1 MEQNNGGLGCLGLD
15 FFIMVI
21 SSSTLYPR
29 RRYHY
34 AASGL
39 VLCLILVSWGGVV
52 TSIEAGLA
60 VPDWPTSFGSYDPL
74 ATGYSDPADPDARWW
89 QVGPILA
96 EHGHR
101 LLGALV
107 GLWVVGLALWTLIG
121 DSRRWVRII
130 AVSAVGLVVAQGIL
144 GGLRVIW
151 TSMDLAVVHAMG
163 AQLFFCT
170 AAALTL
176 FNSRMWLEH
185 SIESSPKINRLRA
198 LTIATAAA
206 VYIQILLGAL
216 LRHPGDGVDL
226 TFVVIHASGSVVA
239 LSLVIATCGYI
250 REYFDDKPIL
260 NRGAW
265 WMLISLG
272 VQMVLGM
279 VTLTVLLFDSG
290 QGTRSL
296 VQVILSSSHLVVG
309 TILMGSCACVMLG
322 TLRLQGEQ

>member
-1 MEQNNGGLGCLGLD
+1 
-15 FFIMVI
+15 MVT
-21 SSSTLYPR
+21 SSSTLSPR
-29 RRYHY
+29 WRYHY

-74 ATGYSDPADPDARWW
+74 ATGYSDPEDPDARWW

-107 GLWVVGLALWTLIG
+107 GLWVVGLALWTLIA
-121 DSRRWVRII
+121 DSRGWVRIV
-130 AVSAVGLVVAQGIL
+130 AVSAVGLVVIQGIL

-176 FNSRMWLEH
+176 FNSRTWLKH
-185 SIESSPKINRLRA
+185 SIEGSPKISRLRA

-226 TFVVIHASGSVVA
+226 IFVTIHASGSVVA
-239 LSLVIATCGYI
+239 LSLVIVTCGNI
-250 REYFDDKPIL
+250 REYFNDKPIL

-290 QGTRSL
+290 QGARSL

-322 TLRLQGEQ
+322 TLRVKGEQ

>member
-1 MEQNNGGLGCLGLD
+1 
-15 FFIMVI
+15 MVTP
-21 SSSTLYPR
+21 SSSISFR
-29 RRYHY
+29 WRYRY

-39 VLCLILVSWGGVV
+39 ILCLILVSWGGIV

-74 ATGYSDPADPDARWW
+74 ATGYTDPVNPDTRWW

-107 GLWVVGLALWTLIG
+107 GLWIVGLALWILLA
-121 DSRRWVRII
+121 DPRSWVRIV
-130 AVSAVGLVVAQGIL
+130 AVFAVGLVIIQGVL

-151 TSMDLAVVHAMG
+151 TSMDLAVIHAMG

-170 AAALTL
+170 ATGLTL
-176 FNSRMWLEH
+176 FHSQTWLEH
-185 SIESSPKINRLRA
+185 SSENSPKIGRLRT
-198 LTIATAAA
+198 LTITTVIAL
-206 VYIQILLGAL
+206 YLQILFGAL
-216 LRHPGDGVDL
+216 LRHPGGGMDV
-226 TFVVIHASGSVVA
+226 TFVTIHAWGSIVA
-239 LSLVIATCGYI
+239 LSLVISTCGYI
-250 REYFDDKPIL
+250 REHFRDKPFL

-265 WMLISLG
+265 WILVSLC

-279 VTLTVLLFDSG
+279 STLMVLFFDSG
-290 QGTRSL
+290 QGARSL

-322 TLRLQGEQ
+322 TLRIQGEP

>member
-1 MEQNNGGLGCLGLD
+1 MAT
-15 FFIMVI
+15 
-21 SSSTLYPR
+21 SSSTLSSR
-29 RRYHY
+29 WRYHY
-34 AASGL
+34 AAGGL
-39 VLCLILVSWGGVV
+39 ALCLILVSWGGVV

-121 DSRRWVRII
+121 DSRRWVRIV

-185 SIESSPKINRLRA
+185 SIESSPKISRLRA

-226 TFVVIHASGSVVA
+226 TFVTIHASGSVIA

-250 REYFDDKPIL
+250 REYFNDKPIL

-322 TLRLQGEQ
+322 TLRLQGEP

>member
-1 MEQNNGGLGCLGLD
+1 
-15 FFIMVI
+15 MVT
-21 SSSTLYPR
+21 SSSTLSSR
-29 RRYHY
+29 WRYHY
-34 AASGL
+34 AAGGL
-39 VLCLILVSWGGVV
+39 ALCLILVSWGGVV

-74 ATGYSDPADPDARWW
+74 ATGYSNPADPDARWW

-121 DSRRWVRII
+121 DSRRWVRIV

-185 SIESSPKINRLRA
+185 SIESSPKISRLRA

-226 TFVVIHASGSVVA
+226 TFVTIHASGSVIA

-250 REYFDDKPIL
+250 REYFNDKPIL

-322 TLRLQGEQ
+322 TLRLQGEP

>member
-1 MEQNNGGLGCLGLD
+1 
-15 FFIMVI
+15 MVT
-21 SSSTLYPR
+21 SSSTLSSR
-29 RRYHY
+29 WRYHY
-34 AASGL
+34 AAGGL
-39 VLCLILVSWGGVV
+39 ALCLILVSWGGVV

-121 DSRRWVRII
+121 DSRRWVRIV

-185 SIESSPKINRLRA
+185 SIESSPKISRLRA

-226 TFVVIHASGSVVA
+226 TFVTIHASGSVIA

-250 REYFDDKPIL
+250 REYFNDKPIL

-322 TLRLQGEQ
+322 TLRLQGEP

>member
-1 MEQNNGGLGCLGLD
+1 
-15 FFIMVI
+15 MVP
-21 SSSTLYPR
+21 SSSTLSPR
-29 RRYHY
+29 WRFHY

-74 ATGYSDPADPDARWW
+74 ATGYSDPEDPNSRWW

-107 GLWVVGLALWTLIG
+107 GLWVVGLALWTLIA
-121 DSRRWVRII
+121 DSRHWVRIV
-130 AVSAVGLVVAQGIL
+130 AVSAVGLVIAQGIL
-144 GGLRVIW
+144 GGLRVMW
-151 TSMDLAVVHAMG
+151 TSTDLAVVHAMG

-170 AAALTL
+170 ATALTL
-176 FNSRMWLEH
+176 FNSRTWLEH
-185 SIESSPKINRLRA
+185 SIESSTKISHLR
-198 LTIATAAA
+198 TRIIATTAA
-206 VYIQILLGAL
+206 VYLQILLGAL

-226 TFVVIHASGSVVA
+226 IFVTIHASGSVVA
-239 LSLVIATCGYI
+239 LSLVIVTCGYI
-250 REYFDDKPIL
+250 REYFNDKPIL

-265 WMLISLG
+265 WMLTSLG

-296 VQVILSSSHLVVG
+296 AQVILSSSHLVVG

>member
-1 MEQNNGGLGCLGLD
+1 
-15 FFIMVI
+15 MVLH
-21 SSSTLYPR
+21 SHTLPSR
-29 RRYHY
+29 LRYHY
-34 AASGL
+34 AAGGL

-74 ATGYSDPADPDARWW
+74 VTGYSNPADPDTQWW
-89 QVGPILA
+89 QVGPVLA

-107 GLWVVGLALWTLIG
+107 GLWIVGLALWTLIA
-121 DSRRWVRII
+121 DPRRWVRIA
-130 AVSAVGLVVAQGIL
+130 AVSAVGLVIAQGTL

-151 TSMDLAVVHAMG
+151 TSIDLAVVHAMG

-170 AAALTL
+170 AAALTMM
-176 FNSRMWLEH
+176 NSKKWLAHTIEH
-185 SIESSPKINRLRA
+185 SPEIKHLRT
-198 LTIATAAA
+198 LTIVTVIA
-206 VYIQILLGAL
+206 VYVQILLGAL
-216 LRHPGDGVDL
+216 LRHPGAGVDM
-226 TFVVIHASGSVVA
+226 TFVLIHASGSVAA
-239 LSLVIATCGYI
+239 LSLIIVTCGYI
-250 REYFDDKPIL
+250 REHFHDKPIL
-260 NRGAW
+260 NSGAW
-265 WMLISLG
+265 WMLIALG

-279 VTLTVLLFDSG
+279 MTLTVLLFDSG

-296 VQVILSSSHLVVG
+296 IQVILSSSHLAVG